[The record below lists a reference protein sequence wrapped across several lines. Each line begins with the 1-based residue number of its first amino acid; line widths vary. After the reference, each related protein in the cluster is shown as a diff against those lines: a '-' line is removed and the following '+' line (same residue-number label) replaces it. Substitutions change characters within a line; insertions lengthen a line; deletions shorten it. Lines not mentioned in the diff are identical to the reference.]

1 MLNVFQYLNFR
12 HYLRDFYLEK
22 KAANS
27 LYSYRVFNEQA
38 GIRNPSF
45 LKLVTEGKRN
55 LSEDAIKQCVKAIK
69 LGKREAQFFRL
80 LVLFGQATTLEERNQ
95 VFRQISYFKEYNA
108 VKNLDA
114 HQYEFYSHWYNV
126 ALLELIKLK
135 RFREDPEWIAIHL
148 KPQITETQAI
158 EALAVLKKLGLVKK
172 DKALRLIP
180 TDKNIAT
187 SPEVFEFAVRNFHET
202 MIQRAKETL
211 NDDGEFRDVSSVT
224 IAVDQNGFNEAKRR
238 IQEFRR
244 ELNVLLSGIKNPDQV
259 YQINFQI
266 FNLTGATWK
275 SAND

>member
-1 MLNVFQYLNFR
+1 MPNIFQYLNYR

-22 KAANS
+22 KAQNAS
-27 LYSYRVFNEQA
+27 YSYRVFNDQA
-38 GIRNPSF
+38 GIHNPSF
-45 LKLVTEGKRN
+45 LKLVTEGKRK
-55 LSEDAIKQCVKAIK
+55 LSEETIKQCVKGTK
-69 LGKREAQFFRL
+69 LTKREAQFFRL
-80 LVLFGQATTLEERNQ
+80 LVLFGQASQLEDRNQ

-108 VKNLDA
+108 VKNLEA

-126 ALLELIKLK
+126 AILELLKLK
-135 RFREDPEWIAIHL
+135 KFREDPKWIASHL
-148 KPQITETQAI
+148 KPQITEGQAI

-187 SPEVFEFAVRNFHET
+187 TPDVFEFAVRNFHET
-202 MIQRAKETL
+202 MIERAKQTL
-211 NDDGEFRDVSSVT
+211 DDEGQFRDVSSVT
-224 IAVDQNGFNEAKRR
+224 IAVDQNGFDEAKRR

-266 FNLTGATWK
+266 FNLTGETWT
-275 SAND
+275 SSND